1 MQNLIKTIVCISLLF
16 SCKAQQKTPV
26 TEQPLANTLLWEIS
40 GKGISQPSYLFG
52 TMHLV
57 CADDAKMS
65 DSLKVALNK
74 SSAIFLEINI
84 DDMSQMLG
92 ALKYLRMNGNKRLK
106 DLLSA
111 SDYEKVKTYFE
122 KNPSVL
128 PLSMMES
135 FKPFFIA
142 SLLTEQTMPCPA
154 SEGMEQVIMKEAKT
168 KSKKI
173 QGLETVAF
181 QASIFDSIPYELQA
195 KELVKMIEGGNEPDK
210 ESADLLEA
218 YRKQDLQT
226 MQELTLK
233 GDGLISNNLDLL
245 LFNRNARW
253 AKQIDSLVQIKSILI
268 AVGAAHLPG
277 DRGVIRLLQK
287 QGYMMRP
294 MKN

>member
-1 MQNLIKTIVCISLLF
+1 MQNLIKTLVCISILF
-16 SCKAQQKTPV
+16 SCKAQQKTPIAEP
-26 TEQPLANTLLWEIS
+26 TLANTLLWEIS

-65 DSLKVALNK
+65 DSLKVAVDN
-74 SSAIFLEINI
+74 SNAVFLEINM

-92 ALKYLRMNGNKRLK
+92 ALKYIRMNGNKRLK

-111 SDYEKVKTYFE
+111 SDYEKVKVYFE
-122 KNPSVL
+122 KNPSIL

-142 SLLTEQTMPCPA
+142 SMLSEQTMPCPT
-154 SEGMEQVIMKEAKT
+154 SEGMEQVIMKEAKS
-168 KSKKI
+168 KGKKI

-195 KELVKMIEGGNEPDK
+195 KELVKMIEGGNEQDK
-210 ESADLLEA
+210 ESVELLEA
-218 YRKQDLQT
+218 YRNQDLQK

-233 GDGLISNNLDLL
+233 EDGLISNNLDLL

-253 AKQIDSLVQIKSILI
+253 AKQIDSLVQTRSLLF

-277 DRGVIRLLQK
+277 DKGVIRLLQK
-287 QGYMMRP
+287 QGYIMRP

>member
-1 MQNLIKTIVCISLLF
+1 MQNIIKLIVCISLIF
-16 SCKAQQKTPV
+16 SCKAQQKAPV
-26 TEQPLANTLLWEIS
+26 SEPPLANTLLWEIS

-65 DSLKVALNK
+65 DSLKVAVDN
-74 SSAIFLEINI
+74 SNAIFLEINM

-92 ALKYLRMNGNKRLK
+92 ALKYIRMNGNKRLK

-128 PLSMMES
+128 PLSMMET

-142 SLLTEQTMPCPA
+142 SLLSEQTMPCPA
-154 SEGMEQVIMKEAKT
+154 NEGMEQVIMKEAK
-168 KSKKI
+168 SQGKKI

-195 KELVKMIEGGNEPDK
+195 RELVKMIEGGD
-210 ESADLLEA
+210 STDTQSGDLLEA
-218 YRKQDLQT
+218 YRNQDLQK
-226 MQELTLK
+226 MQEFTLK
-233 GDGLISNNLDLL
+233 EDGLISSNLDHL

-253 AKQIDSLVQIKSILI
+253 AKQIDSLVQTSNILF

-277 DRGVIRLLQK
+277 DR
-287 QGYMMRP
+287 
-294 MKN
+294 

>member
-1 MQNLIKTIVCISLLF
+1 MQNLIKIIVCISFLF
-16 SCKAQQKTPV
+16 SCKAQQQTAIP
-26 TEQPLANTLLWEIS
+26 EPPLANTLLWEIS
-40 GKGISQPSYLFG
+40 GKGINQPSYLFG

-57 CADDAKMS
+57 CADDARMS
-65 DSLKVALNK
+65 DSLKIAVDK
-74 SSAIFLEINI
+74 SNAVFLEINM

-92 ALKYLRMNGNKRLK
+92 ALKYIRMNGNKRLK

-111 SDYEKVKTYFE
+111 SDYEKVKTYFD
-122 KNPSVL
+122 KNPSIL

-142 SLLTEQTMPCPA
+142 SLLSEQTMPCPP
-154 SEGMEQVIMKEAKT
+154 SEGMEQVIMKEAKL
-168 KSKKI
+168 KKKKI

-195 KELVKMIEGGNEPDK
+195 KELVKMIEGGNEQDK
-210 ESADLLEA
+210 ESIELLNA
-218 YRKQDLQT
+218 YRNQDLQKI
-226 MQELTLK
+226 QEFTLK
-233 GDGLISNNLDLL
+233 EDGLITKNLDLL

-253 AKQIDSLVQIKSILI
+253 AKQIDSMVQNKTLLF

-277 DRGVIRLLQK
+277 ERGVIRLLQK
-287 QGYMMRP
+287 QGYIMRP

>member
-1 MQNLIKTIVCISLLF
+1 MQNLLKTIVCLSFLL
-16 SCKAQQKTPV
+16 SCKAQQKTPLA
-26 TEQPLANTLLWEIS
+26 EPPLANTLLWEIS
-40 GKGISQPSYLFG
+40 GKGINQPSYLFG

-65 DSLKVALNK
+65 DSLKVAMQ
-74 SSAIFLEINI
+74 SSRSVFFEINM
-84 DDMSQMLG
+84 DDMGQMLG
-92 ALKYLRMNGNKRLK
+92 ALKHIRMNGNKRLK

-142 SLLTEQTMPCPA
+142 SLLSEQTMPCPA
-154 SEGMEQVIMKEAKT
+154 KEGMEQVIMKEAK
-168 KSKKI
+168 SHGKKI

-195 KELVKMIEGGNEPDK
+195 KELVKMIDGGDKQDK
-210 ESADLLEA
+210 ESGDLLEA
-218 YRKQDLQT
+218 YRKQDLNK
-226 MQELTLK
+226 MQEFTLQE
-233 GDGLISNNLDLL
+233 DGLISSNLDLL

-253 AKQIDSLVQIKSILI
+253 AKQ
-268 AVGAAHLPG
+268 
-277 DRGVIRLLQK
+277 
-287 QGYMMRP
+287 
-294 MKN
+294 